1 MSTRNQQSR
10 RPSHAD
16 PFDERIH
23 AAYDRMTPSP
33 EAEDR
38 MLAALLEAQNHRA
51 AASVASQKTNASQ
64 PYADTPADHFDIASS
79 DAIHFDGTDIDSV
92 SRTARRRDS
101 STRRWRIAAIS
112 LAACC
117 ALVAIGVAG
126 YLGSSDMLNSSLGA
140 ASESSASANLTSALP
155 DESTSSESASASGA
169 STDADT
175 PGQSE
180 DATESSD
187 TEANAE
193 GQTQENG
200 ESLSVGPTPSPD
212 KDVRYPYVTLSSGET
227 LEIAKVDGE
236 RVAAAREDI
245 ETPLEEATA
254 FNDIGEET
262 PCYVH
267 ESTEGS
273 PYPYVVAFTNSGEM
287 FFAQP
292 TKVAPSD

>member
-33 EAEDR
+33 EAEER
-38 MLAALLEAQNHRA
+38 MLAALLEAQNHQA
-51 AASVASQKTNASQ
+51 TTSVASQKTSASR

-79 DAIHFDGTDIDSV
+79 DAIRFDETSIDSM

-155 DESTSSESASASGA
+155 GESTSSESP
-169 STDADT
+169 DT
-175 PGQSE
+175 
-180 DATESSD
+180 
-187 TEANAE
+187 
-193 GQTQENG
+193 
-200 ESLSVGPTPSPD
+200 
-212 KDVRYPYVTLSSGET
+212 DVRYPYVTLSSGET
-227 LEIAKVDGE
+227 LEIAEVDGE
-236 RVAAAREDI
+236 RVAAAWEDI

-254 FNDIGEET
+254 FNDIGEEA

-267 ESTEGS
+267 ESAEGS

-292 TKVAPSD
+292 IDATSAE

>member
-1 MSTRNQQSR
+1 MNTRNQQSR
-10 RPSHAD
+10 RPSHVD

-38 MLAALLEAQNHRA
+38 MLSALLEVQHHRA
-51 AASVASQKTNASQ
+51 TTSVASQKTSASQ
-64 PYADTPADHFDIASS
+64 PYTDAPADHFDISSS
-79 DAIHFDGTDIDSV
+79 DAVRFDETSINSMGRAT
-92 SRTARRRDS
+92 RRRDS
-101 STRRWRIAAIS
+101 NTRRWRIAAIS

-126 YLGSSDMLNSSLGA
+126 YLGSSDMMNSSLGA
-140 ASESSASANLTSALP
+140 ASESSASANLTSTLP
-155 DESTSSESASASGA
+155 SESSSASSA

-175 PGQSE
+175 PEQSE
-180 DATESSD
+180 DTTESSG
-187 TEANAE
+187 TEASAV

-200 ESLSVGPTPSPD
+200 ESLSSGPTSSPD
-212 KDVRYPYVTLSSGET
+212 KDVRYPHVTLSSGET
-227 LEIAKVDGE
+227 LEIVEVDGE
-236 RVAAAREDI
+236 RVTASWGDI
-245 ETPLEEATA
+245 DTPLEEATA

-267 ESTEGS
+267 ESAEGS

-292 TKVAPSD
+292 TDAASSD